1 MPSSGDDGA
10 AASAKHLRLIPDE
23 LAQEIG
29 AREALVVGP
38 LGGNGKVVWRVEL
51 AEACG
56 FAAGWLLVL
65 RRRGRGV
72 LTVKAFDDTR
82 CLWDLGAPAPPAAS
96 TLLHSEKLQQ
106 AQYVSIQ
113 KHRRKNR
120 TSIGR
125 SSIYKIGPPSWIKK
139 QINTNTTSYF
149 CQQLLFHYGEIEA
162 NIFIRSPLTT
172 DNTCVLATA
181 FCDAIGLWE
190 PCTIMLR
197 TSTEGNGSWVVRG
210 LPCKGRSYLLV
221 QGWRLFCQ
229 ENRLKEGDICT
240 FNVIE
245 TTMWDVIITRHKE
258 KMNQFCDVQQGTPK
272 SKKYM
277 SSTDA
282 KKRVQGSMTYLNK
295 ARTKGAFEIGPP
307 AWIKEINTSI
317 IENQQLVSTIV
328 SILMRV
334 KSYK

>member
-1 MPSSGDDGA
+1 
-10 AASAKHLRLIPDE
+10 
-23 LAQEIG
+23 
-29 AREALVVGP
+29 
-38 LGGNGKVVWRVEL
+38 
-51 AEACG
+51 
-56 FAAGWLLVL
+56 
-65 RRRGRGV
+65 
-72 LTVKAFDDTR
+72 
-82 CLWDLGAPAPPAAS
+82 
-96 TLLHSEKLQQ
+96 
-106 AQYVSIQ
+106 
-113 KHRRKNR
+113 
-120 TSIGR
+120 
-125 SSIYKIGPPSWIKK
+125 
-139 QINTNTTSYF
+139 
-149 CQQLLFHYGEIEA
+149 
-162 NIFIRSPLTT
+162 
-172 DNTCVLATA
+172 
-181 FCDAIGLWE
+181 
-190 PCTIMLR
+190 MLR

-317 IENQQLVSTIV
+317 IENQQLNLSLPFCEAIGLQQHCTITLKTSTR
-328 SILMRV
+328 ST
-334 KSYK
+334 K